1 MKKSFKRAV
10 AAVSAVSVI
19 AFGGLSA
26 SAATKEDVIAAAR
39 SAGFL
44 EVYVQQLSNFLASN
58 NFSSDQ
64 YDIMIGALGNIE
76 SYGDEIALQ
85 YFGKTLDEMRGQ
97 AEEEADKKN
106 ESNKGDNKFDVP
118 ASDSWAAQ
126 VVDKMTNDQL
136 IKSLNEIVN
145 TGKQLGLDI
154 TVEQNGDKN
163 FIMTVKDSK
172 GNVQLVTPIGKVVA
186 TTGAEA
192 EVDESDLGIESV
204 AALCASVL
212 AAGGIG
218 AWLLGR
224 KNRKAGE

>member
-1 MKKSFKRAV
+1 MKATEMKSRF
-10 AAVSAVSVI
+10 
-19 AFGGLSA
+19 
-26 SAATKEDVIAAAR
+26 
-39 SAGFL
+39 
-44 EVYVQQLSNFLASN
+44 
-58 NFSSDQ
+58 
-64 YDIMIGALGNIE
+64 NI
-76 SYGDEIALQ
+76 S
-85 YFGKTLDEMRGQ
+85 GKTLDEMRGQ

-192 EVDESDLGIESV
+192 EVDESDLGFESV

>member
-1 MKKSFKRAV
+1 M
-10 AAVSAVSVI
+10 
-19 AFGGLSA
+19 
-26 SAATKEDVIAAAR
+26 
-39 SAGFL
+39 
-44 EVYVQQLSNFLASN
+44 
-58 NFSSDQ
+58 
-64 YDIMIGALGNIE
+64 
-76 SYGDEIALQ
+76 
-85 YFGKTLDEMRGQ
+85 
-97 AEEEADKKN
+97 
-106 ESNKGDNKFDVP
+106 
-118 ASDSWAAQ
+118 
-126 VVDKMTNDQL
+126 DKMTNDQL

-192 EVDESDLGIESV
+192 EVDESDLGLESV

>member
-1 MKKSFKRAV
+1 MRSLH
-10 AAVSAVSVI
+10 AVSYTH
-19 AFGGLSA
+19 L
-26 SAATKEDVIAAAR
+26 DVYKR
-39 SAGFL
+39 QGFL

-145 TGKQLGLDI
+145 TGKMCIRDSN
-154 TVEQNGDKN
+154 VAFVKN
-163 FIMTVKDSK
+163 IRAYLFYSFCHKSFSPVFLC
-172 GNVQLVTPIGKVVA
+172 NVI
-186 TTGAEA
+186 
-192 EVDESDLGIESV
+192 SYFSSMSMY
-204 AALCASVL
+204 C
-212 AAGGIG
+212 
-218 AWLLGR
+218 LLYTSR
-224 KNRKAGE
+224 CV

>member
-1 MKKSFKRAV
+1 MKKRFKRAV
-10 AAVSAVSVI
+10 AAISAVSVL
-19 AFGGLSA
+19 AFGGLTA
-26 SAATKEDVIAAAR
+26 SAATKDDVIAAAR

-97 AEEEADKKN
+97 AEEADKNNQTNKDKN
-106 ESNKGDNKFDVP
+106 KLDKP
-118 ASDSWAAQ
+118 TSDSWAAQ
-126 VVDKMTNDQL
+126 IVDKMTNEQL
-136 IKSLNEIVN
+136 INSLNEIVN

-163 FIMTVKDSK
+163 FIMTVKDSN

-186 TTGAEA
+186 TTGV
-192 EVDESDLGIESV
+192 EVEQADSSLGFESV

-224 KNRKAGE
+224 KNKKAGE